1 MRYDAEHKA
10 QTRARVV
17 KEAARMVRADG
28 AEKLG
33 VAQVMARA
41 GLTHGGFY
49 AHFDTREALVV
60 EAVAEAFKDGAGM
73 YERATRDRS
82 PREALAAYV
91 AGYLSVRHRDQR
103 DQGCPLPALASELP
117 RLQPEARARFAE
129 GVDRLTRRL
138 EALMAAAGIDDA
150 EALASSVLAEMV
162 GAMSLARTLP
172 DPDASAQMLARSRSA
187 ILHRLGLGKP
197 A

>member
-49 AHFDTREALVV
+49 AHFDTREALVA

-82 PREALAAYV
+82 PREALTAYV
-91 AGYLSVRHRDQR
+91 AGYLSVRHRDRR
-103 DQGCPLPALASELP
+103 DLGCPLPALASELP

-129 GVDRLTRRL
+129 GVGRLTRRL
-138 EALMAAAGIDDA
+138 EGLINAAGIDDA
-150 EALASSVLAEMV
+150 QALASSVLAEMV

-172 DPDASAQMLARSRSA
+172 DPDASAQMLARSRNA
-187 ILHRLGLGKP
+187 ILHRLGLGEP